1 MLHLLLEHSPPH
13 VPSPHPQGTVAGQ
26 RQPSLEGEEG
36 KGKAG
41 SPGSWEPA
49 KLLTWARKEEWEVA
63 GGGTLHAGNKLLQR
77 EGDATCPA
85 LGVL

>member
-1 MLHLLLEHSPPH
+1 MFLLLT
-13 VPSPHPQGTVAGQ
+13 HPGNCGRAKAAFPRG
-26 RQPSLEGEEG
+26 RRRE
-36 KGKAG
+36 GKAG

-49 KLLTWARKEEWEVA
+49 KLLTWARKEEWEVV
-63 GGGTLHAGNKLLQR
+63 GGGTLYAGNKLLQR